1 MKRIVVIA
9 LLLAMVGVASANAT
23 FSAESVLGDMKHS
36 NYYIWKISFDVADS
50 GQINQ
55 ASVSIDQLYNWDSRD
70 NILYLHLL
78 GRDELDDFS
87 FDDNGVYAGVDNPS
101 YGNYIWRYGGLE
113 LDRYIDYDGSRTK
126 EDYVYEFSE
135 DALSVLNGSIVD
147 GIVEFGLGFDS
158 DCLIFSSGFGFN
170 SNGDGTP
177 DTIPAPGAVVLGGIG
192 VAIVGWLRRR
202 RNIY

>member
-1 MKRIVVIA
+1 MKRIVIIA

-50 GQINQ
+50 GQISH

-78 GRDELDDFS
+78 GRDEMDSFS
-87 FDDNGVYAGVDNPS
+87 FNDNGVYAGIDNPS

-113 LDRYIDYDGSRTK
+113 LDRYIDYDGSGTK
-126 EDYVYEFSE
+126 EDYVYDFSE
-135 DALSVLNGSIVD
+135 EAILILNDSIVD
-147 GIVEFGLGFDS
+147 GVVEFGLGFDS
-158 DCLIFSSGFGFN
+158 DCFLFSSGLGFDSSGGGT
-170 SNGDGTP
+170 SN
-177 DTIPAPGAVVLGGIG
+177 TIPAPGAILLGGIG
-192 VAIVGWLRRR
+192 VVLVGWLRRR
-202 RNIY
+202 RTL